1 MTDMSDDE
9 AGPGRVSTLELFF
22 DLVFVFTV
30 SQLTT
35 VLVEDPHIGGV
46 VQAALLFGLIWW
58 MFNGY
63 VWLTNELPPTTDRR
77 RILLFAGM
85 AGFLTMALALPEA
98 FKDGEGAKVFAAGY
112 ALVTVVHAGLFSR
125 ATRAEASRA
134 ITRLAPFNLTGAA
147 LLVLGAFTHGRTQY
161 ALWLAALVIEA
172 AAPRLGG
179 RLAGFTI
186 RPAHFVERH
195 GLIIIIALGESL
207 IAIALGAAGLP
218 VNAPLIA
225 VSVATLGIAA
235 CLWWMYFR
243 SDIERAEQAL
253 AYECATHRAAVALNA
268 YNYAHVPLLLGVV
281 TFAAGVKKAAA
292 HPLEPAS
299 TAGALFV
306 AAGIALYLCGH
317 AVFRRTL
324 HLGGPWLRLATS
336 AAILATVPIGVYGAA
351 LAQLGVVLF
360 LLGLCAT
367 LDLRIPRKEPIIPP
381 S

>member
-1 MTDMSDDE
+1 M
-9 AGPGRVSTLELFF
+9 
-22 DLVFVFTV
+22 
-30 SQLTT
+30 
-35 VLVEDPHIGGV
+35 
-46 VQAALLFGLIWW
+46 
-58 MFNGY
+58 
-63 VWLTNELPPTTDRR
+63 PPTTDRR

-125 ATRAEASRA
+125 ATSAEASRA

-179 RLAGFTI
+179 RLAGFTF

-195 GLIIIIALGESL
+195 ELIIIALGESL
-207 IAIALGAAGLP
+207 IAIAIAIAIALGAAGLP

-268 YNYAHVPLLLGVV
+268 YNYAHIPLLLGVV

-324 HLGGPWLRLATS
+324 HLGGPWS
-336 AAILATVPIGVYGAA
+336 ASPPRPQSWPPYPSRCTALHWRNWVPCSSC
-351 LAQLGVVLF
+351 
-360 LLGLCAT
+360 CACAPPWT
-367 LDLRIPRKEPIIPP
+367 CESRVRSRSFPPP
-381 S
+381 SVASSWTDRHRSSRSASRSPGSARPGRCW

>member
-1 MTDMSDDE
+1 MSEHE
-9 AGPGRVSTLELFF
+9 AEPGRVSTLELFF

-35 VLVEDPHIGGV
+35 VLVEDPHVGGV
-46 VQAALLFGLIWW
+46 VHAALLFGLIWW

-63 VWLTNELPPTTDRR
+63 VWLTNELPPTTDPRR
-77 RILLFAGM
+77 VLLFVAM
-85 AGFLTMALALPEA
+85 AGFLTMALAVPVA
-98 FKDGEGAKVFAAGY
+98 FNEGDGAKVFAAGY
-112 ALVTVVHAGLFSR
+112 MLVTAVHAGLFSR
-125 ATRAEASRA
+125 TSSMEASRA
-134 ITRLAPFNLTGAA
+134 IARLAPFNLVGAA
-147 LLVLGAFTHGRTQY
+147 FVLLGAFTHGRTQS

-218 VNAPLIA
+218 INASLIA
-225 VSVATLGIAA
+225 VSVVTLGVAA
-235 CLWWMYFR
+235 CLWWVYFR
-243 SDIERAEQAL
+243 VDIERAEQAL
-253 AYECATHRAAVALNA
+253 FQECATQRAVVALNA
-268 YNYAHVPLLLGVV
+268 YNYAHIPLLLGVV

-292 HPLEPAS
+292 HPLDHAT
-299 TAGALFV
+299 TAGALYV

-336 AAILATVPIGVYGAA
+336 AAVLATVPIGVYGAA
-351 LAQLGVVLF
+351 LAQLAVVL
-360 LLGLCAT
+360 LLLCLCAT
-367 LDLRIPRKEPIIPP
+367 LDLRATRAM
-381 S
+381 